1 MAENCLF
8 SGSGSAGLVPYKTT
22 RPPEPKTEQFRGF
35 KDGNGAA
42 AWGGPLDVWRSRMT
56 RMRKNVLNAARLL
69 DLDAHRGG
77 RRMRRLFLTLTYR
90 PGVEYA
96 PGHLEACMSAVRK
109 WCDRQGVRFSFVRV
123 GELTKAGVP
132 HHHVMVWL
140 PARLMLP
147 RLDSRGWWPHGLTK
161 VETARHPV
169 GYLAKYASKGDDG
182 RHAFPRGFRVS
193 SAGGLDDAARR
204 EMRWWRAPKD
214 AREALGTGA
223 DIRKVPG
230 GYADACAGVFWRS
243 PWRVG
248 WLTDPYLMRPILH
261 VWRSLAEGETLAQG

>member
-1 MAENCLF
+1 MAENCPLL
-8 SGSGSAGLVPYKTT
+8 GSGSAGLVPYKTT
-22 RPPEPKTEQFRGF
+22 RPPKPETEQFRGF
-35 KDGNGAA
+35 RDRLGAA
-42 AWGGPLDVWRSRMT
+42 VWGGRLDVRRSRMT

-69 DLDAHRGG
+69 DLEAHRGG

-90 PGVEYA
+90 PGTEYA

-147 RLDSRGWWPHGLTK
+147 RLDTRGWWPHGLTK

-182 RHAFPRGFRVS
+182 RHEFPRGFRVS
-193 SAGGLDDAARR
+193 SAGGLDEAARR

-214 AREALGTGA
+214 AREALGTAA

-230 GYADACAGVFWRS
+230 GYADACSGVFWRS

-248 WLTDPYLMRPILH
+248 WLTDTDTRLPVLH
-261 VWRSLAEGETLAQG
+261 VWRSLADGETLAQG